1 MICGACRHE
10 NREGAKFCESC
21 GAKLERLCPACAQPV
36 REASRFCDACGHK
49 LDQPASAPAAQP
61 APAASIADHL
71 AQRFAGYTPRHLAD
85 KILTS
90 RAALEGERKLV
101 SVLFADCA
109 GFTAVSTRLDPEDLH
124 CRHGRMLPESGR
136 RRYIATKGTIN
147 QFTATA

>member
-1 MICGACRHE
+1 MICSACRHD
-10 NREGAKFCESC
+10 NREGAKFCDSC
-21 GAKLERLCPACAQPV
+21 GAKLERRCPACAQPV

-49 LDQPASAPAAQP
+49 LDQPAPTPEAAPAET
-61 APAASIADHL
+61 IADHL

-109 GFTAVSTRLDPEDLH
+109 GFTEVSSRLDPEDLH
-124 CRHGRMLPESGR
+124 GVMDGCFQHL
-136 RRYIATKGTIN
+136 
-147 QFTATA
+147 